1 MKKLTAWILTI
12 ILLLTVV
19 PIQKAQAASANDR
32 YYYLQWALK
41 NDGTF
46 SQKSR
51 IGDNTAVAG
60 IDINV
65 ETAWDL
71 YTPVRGVTVA
81 LIDTGVDLSNP
92 DLYPH
97 VWTNPGEIEGNGID
111 DDHNGYVDD
120 VHGWNFRSNNNTLLT
135 PGQDSHGTHCFSTIS
150 ADYNS
155 TGVAGICGVTNAVDI
170 MVIKVF
176 DGSEGK
182 SSDIVK
188 GIQYAESNGAKI
200 VNLSLGLDQY
210 NYELYRVMKNSSM
223 LFVCAA
229 GNSGN
234 NSDVNPI
241 YPAAFDLDNVISV
254 ANICCDGS
262 LASSSNYGAKT
273 IDIGA
278 PGTNIIG
285 HGVDGKMYYMTGTSM
300 ATPMVTAAAALLY
313 TDNATC
319 SLSDVKAAILNS
331 AKPVSYLSST
341 TLTGGMLDIGSAIKL
356 LSTGQSP
363 VEEPETPEET
373 DDPNDTNQSSENKE
387 DENQDVNI
395 TVNFKDVNKTDWFYT
410 YVGVLSSKGIVNGY
424 NDQTFRPRNNITN
437 GEVLKL
443 IMLSAGYEEQAK
455 TDSHWASGYRDLA
468 ISNNIVNP
476 DEVSNLDSAS
486 KRLMIGQTVAKAL
499 NLQPDYT
506 ASPFK
511 DVSDPYLTALYNYGI
526 IEGSIDA
533 QGNRLYKP
541 NDNIVRSEICAIVY
555 RMLNK

>member
-12 ILLLTVV
+12 ILLLSVV
-19 PIQKAQAASANDR
+19 PIQKAQAATAYDKF
-32 YYYLQWALK
+32 YYLQWALK

-81 LIDTGVDLSNP
+81 LIDTGVDLNNP

-285 HGVDGKMYYMTGTSM
+285 HGVDNKMYYMTGTSM

-341 TLTGGMLDIGSAIKL
+341 TLTGGMLDIGSAMKL
-356 LSTGQSP
+356 LSAGQSP

-387 DENQDVNI
+387 DENQNVNI